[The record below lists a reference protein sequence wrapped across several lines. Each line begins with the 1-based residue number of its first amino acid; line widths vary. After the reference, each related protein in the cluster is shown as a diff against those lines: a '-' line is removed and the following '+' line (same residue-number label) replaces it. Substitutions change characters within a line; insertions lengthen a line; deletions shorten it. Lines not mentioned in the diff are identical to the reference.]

1 MWWGRFGIVIFSTS
15 PTSHMKHVDP
25 VVIRKAYPTYGRKR
39 PHKVKRGAAP
49 ESGTRPVFCCP
60 APAQEL
66 PDLRPTEA
74 DPARPSGRYRAGTG
88 RWAGTGQE
96 PGSEPRRSRAG
107 TGRWAASEPGR
118 NRAGAGQ
125 QPHGRT
131 TPTQNWKTLALPPF
145 QYFLHVSCSAEKWLT
160 SRTRTC
166 RGRSPYTSPGWLPPA
181 RGAWGGQPRGP
192 GPSPAST
199 RRGAARLGRR
209 TPLSFSSPPS
219 THTHLFSTTQPRALP
234 RRTRLS

>member
-1 MWWGRFGIVIFSTS
+1 MVQHPR
-15 PTSHMKHVDP
+15 
-25 VVIRKAYPTYGRKR
+25 VVRRLLPGSCPAVGQEPGRKT
-39 PHKVKRGAAP
+39 GL
-49 ESGTRPVFCCP
+49 G
-60 APAQEL
+60 
-66 PDLRPTEA
+66 
-74 DPARPSGRYRAGTG
+74 GRNRAGKPAAG
-88 RWAGTGQE
+88 QVAGTGQE
-96 PGSEPRRSRAG
+96 PGKNRAG
-107 TGRWAASEPGR
+107 TGQEPAAGQDPGR

-219 THTHLFSTTQPRALP
+219 THTHLFSTTQSRALP

>member
-1 MWWGRFGIVIFSTS
+1 
-15 PTSHMKHVDP
+15 
-25 VVIRKAYPTYGRKR
+25 
-39 PHKVKRGAAP
+39 VKRGAAP
-49 ESGTRPVFCCP
+49 ESGARPVLLPGSCAGTARPTPDRGGSCP
-60 APAQEL
+60 AVGQVA
-66 PDLRPTEA
+66 
-74 DPARPSGRYRAGTG
+74 YRAGTG

-107 TGRWAASEPGR
+107 TGRWAGSEPGR

-131 TPTQNWKTLALPPF
+131 TPTQNWETLALPPF
-145 QYFLHVSCSAEKWLT
+145 QYCLHVFCSAEKRLT

-219 THTHLFSTTQPRALP
+219 THTHLFSTTQSRALP